1 MKCKHELITPETL
14 KKFLPLSTQHASH
27 IEHSRQTIIN
37 IINRQDP
44 RFLIVCGPC
53 SIHDPHAALE
63 YAVRL
68 KLLAEKLQNELYIIM
83 RVYFEKPRTTVGW
96 KGFINDPY
104 HNNSFNIEEGLRLA
118 RSLLMKICSLNL
130 PAAMEALDPV
140 VPNYLGD
147 LISWIAIGAR
157 TTESQ
162 IHREL
167 ASNLS
172 MPVGFKN
179 GTDGNINIAINA
191 MKSSALKHHFIGVNQ
206 QGQSCVIESR
216 GNPNS
221 HLILRGGITPNYD
234 SKTIAYVEQQLKQN
248 SLSKSIIVDCSHKNC
263 NDDYFQQIDVAKSIA
278 NQLCNGN
285 ESIIGIMLESHLN
298 EGSQGAYLPPNES
311 RYGVSITDGCIGWQ
325 DTEKLLVELAAKINK
340 PSRKR
345 LKKIQFLRCNLNINN
360 FSNPPQKSFYRVMR
374 YKK

>member
-1 MKCKHELITPETL
+1 MKCKNELITPETL
-14 KKFLPLSTQHASH
+14 KKCLPLSAQSASH
-27 IEHSRQTIIN
+27 IERSRQTIIN

-68 KLLAEKLQNELYIIM
+68 KLLAEKLQNELYLVM
-83 RVYFEKPRTTVGW
+83 RVYFEKPRTTIGW

-104 HNNSFNIEEGLRLA
+104 HNNSFNIKEGLRSA
-118 RSLLMKICSLNL
+118 RALLMKICDLNL

-140 VPNYLGD
+140 IPNYLGD
-147 LISWIAIGAR
+147 LISWVAIGAR

-172 MPVGFKN
+172 MTVGFKN

-191 MKSSALKHHFIGVNQ
+191 MESSAMKHHFIGVNQ
-206 QGQSCVIESR
+206 QGQSCIIESI

-221 HLILRGGITPNYD
+221 HLILRGGLTPNYD
-234 SKTIAYVEQQLKQN
+234 SETIAHVEQQLKR
-248 SLSKSIIVDCSHKNC
+248 SGLSRSIMVDCSHRNC
-263 NDDYFQQIDVAKSIA
+263 NQNYFQQIDVAKSITS
-278 NQLCNGN
+278 QLCNGN

-298 EGSQGAYLPPNES
+298 GGSQNAYLPPNES
-311 RYGVSITDGCIGWQ
+311 RYGVSITDDCISWQ
-325 DTEKLLVELAAKINK
+325 DTEKLLIELAAKIKK
-340 PSRKR
+340 PLRNR
-345 LKKIQFLRCNLNINN
+345 FKK
-360 FSNPPQKSFYRVMR
+360 NPIFAM
-374 YKK
+374 

>member
-1 MKCKHELITPETL
+1 MQWKHQLITPETL
-14 KKFLPLSTQHASH
+14 KKCLPLSPQNVSH
-27 IEHSRQTIIN
+27 VEHSRKTIIN

-68 KLLAEKLQNELYIIM
+68 KLLAEKLRNELYIIM

-104 HNNSFNIEEGLRLA
+104 HNNSFNIEEGLRSA
-118 RSLLMKICSLNL
+118 RALLMKICALNL

-140 VPNYLGD
+140 IPNYLGD
-147 LISWIAIGAR
+147 LISWVAIGAR

-167 ASNLS
+167 ASSLS

-191 MKSSALKHHFIGVNQ
+191 MTSSTMKHHFIGVNQ
-206 QGQSCVIESR
+206 QGQSCVIKSN
-216 GNPNS
+216 GNPDS
-221 HLILRGGITPNYD
+221 HLILRGGLVPNYD
-234 SKTIAYVEQQLKQN
+234 SKTIAHIEQQLKKN
-248 SLSKSIIVDCSHKNC
+248 NLSKSIMVDCSHRNC
-263 NDDYFQQIDVAKSIA
+263 GQNYFQQIDVAKSIA
-278 NQLCNGN
+278 GQLCNGN

-298 EGSQGAYLPPNES
+298 AGSQEAYLPPDEI
-311 RYGVSITDGCIGWQ
+311 RYGVSITDDCISWQ

-340 PSRKR
+340 P
-345 LKKIQFLRCNLNINN
+345 LKKRFKK
-360 FSNPPQKSFYRVMR
+360 NPVFAM
-374 YKK
+374 